1 MSQRC
6 QQRNYR
12 QTCSISSSA
21 GLGTVSPQTRPLRLS
36 LQTLPTEVASMPRLL
51 ASAIR
56 VANPTPETSG
66 KQALTTLRLPLEL
79 GIRGVCAG
87 FQASRQRGRVPM
99 AIDPEEL
106 VTLKNHGT
114 MKLRSTVARTMTLLA
129 KERKRAAIVRNGEP
143 AVLKFEQIKDLA
155 AQWEFVSSQ

>member
-1 MSQRC
+1 
-6 QQRNYR
+6 
-12 QTCSISSSA
+12 
-21 GLGTVSPQTRPLRLS
+21 
-36 LQTLPTEVASMPRLL
+36 MPRLL

-66 KQALTTLRLPLEL
+66 KQALTTPRLPLEL

-114 MKLRSTVARTMTLLA
+114 MKLRSAVARTMTLLP
-129 KERKRAAIVRNGEP
+129 KERKRAAIVRKGEP

-155 AQWEFVSSQ
+155 AQWEFVPSQ

>member
-1 MSQRC
+1 
-6 QQRNYR
+6 
-12 QTCSISSSA
+12 
-21 GLGTVSPQTRPLRLS
+21 
-36 LQTLPTEVASMPRLL
+36 MPRLL

-87 FQASRQRGRVPM
+87 FQASRQRGRVP
-99 AIDPEEL
+99 IDPEEL

-114 MKLRSTVARTMTLLA
+114 MKLRSAVARTMTLLP
-129 KERKRAAIVRNGEP
+129 KERKRAAIVRKGEP
-143 AVLKFEQIKDLA
+143 AVLKFERI
-155 AQWEFVSSQ
+155 